1 MQDLNESFGEIVDPE
16 MWTDVAALGA
26 GFMGASVAQSVID
39 GVSPV
44 DVPNEAYGVGVAY
57 AGVTLDMDYSNKI
70 AMGGGL
76 YTIDALAQR
85 AGVKNRVNSAVE
97 GN

>member
-1 MQDLNESFGEIVDPE
+1 
-16 MWTDVAALGA
+16 
-26 GFMGASVAQSVID
+26 
-39 GVSPV
+39 
-44 DVPNEAYGVGVAY
+44 
-57 AGVTLDMDYSNKI
+57 MDYSNKI